1 MGQKGGNS
9 CHKHAC
15 FTFVPFFPFRFGYI
29 LLIGTSRYS
38 WNTAKDCVKHQSINL
53 IGYCIRDRTFIL
65 GGHAF
70 TIFVSQWLRSTSAP
84 STIKEKGGM
93 GRSPCLSNAFS
104 WAKNVFFSYQT
115 KTKLLIFWTWKI
127 CKFFQKKTV
136 GSEYWFKH
144 IFIDE
149 LHITFFFHNTI

>member
-84 STIKEKGGM
+84 STIKEKGVWVVVLVCPM
-93 GRSPCLSNAFS
+93 RSPEP
-104 WAKNVFFSYQT
+104 KM
-115 KTKLLIFWTWKI
+115 
-127 CKFFQKKTV
+127 
-136 GSEYWFKH
+136 
-144 IFIDE
+144 
-149 LHITFFFHNTI
+149 FFFHTKQKPNCLFFGHGKSVNFSKKKL